1 MTETLS
7 TQNPIS
13 DERGL
18 LLLMLDNQRTAFRN
32 AMSGLTEEQARSVP
46 SASEMSLAS
55 LLKHVIDGE
64 EAMTSRITGAP
75 RDVGD
80 DPVAAWM
87 AAWNVT
93 EDETVDAL
101 LARFDDAQRAT
112 EAAVAAETDLD
123 RDVDLPADVAQWMA
137 SGVTFTVRYMLLHQ
151 IEELARHAGHADI
164 IRQSLDGARADTL
177 AGGGGWS

>member
-1 MTETLS
+1 MNETPS
-7 TQNPIS
+7 TPTPIS

-18 LLLMLDNQRTAFRN
+18 ILLVLDNQRTAFRN
-32 AMSGLTEEQARSVP
+32 ALSGLTEEQARSVP

-64 EAMTSRITGAP
+64 EAMTSRITGTP
-75 RDVGD
+75 RGGG

-93 EDETVDAL
+93 EDETVDVL
-101 LARFDDAQRAT
+101 LARLGDAQRAT

-123 RDVDLPADVAQWMA
+123 RDVHLPAEVAQWMA
-137 SGVTFTVRYMLLHQ
+137 PGVVFTVRFLLLHQ

-177 AGGGGWS
+177 AGGGSWS

>member
-1 MTETLS
+1 MTETPS
-7 TQNPIS
+7 IPNPIS

-18 LLLMLDNQRTAFRN
+18 LLLLLDNQRTAFRN
-32 AMSGLTEEQARSVP
+32 ALSGLTEEQARSVP
-46 SASEMSLAS
+46 SASEMSLAA

-64 EAMTSRITGAP
+64 EAMTSRITGTP
-75 RDVGD
+75 RGGGE

-93 EDETVDAL
+93 DDETVGVL
-101 LARFDDAQRAT
+101 LARFGEAQHAT
-112 EAAVAAETDLD
+112 EAAVAVETDLD
-123 RDVDLPADVAQWMA
+123 RDVHLPADVARWMTP
-137 SGVTFTVRYMLLHQ
+137 GVAYTVRYLLLHQ

-177 AGGGGWS
+177 GLG

>member
-1 MTETLS
+1 MTETPS

-13 DERGL
+13 DEHGL

-32 AMSGLTEEQARSVP
+32 ALSGLTEEQARSVP

-64 EAMTSRITGAP
+64 EAMTSRITGAT
-75 RDVGD
+75 RDAGG
-80 DPVAAWM
+80 DPVAVWM
-87 AAWNVT
+87 AAWNVA
-93 EDETVDAL
+93 EDETVDVL

-112 EAAVAAETDLD
+112 EAAVAAETDLE